1 MDFVIEESIDYK
13 NYHESIISLFTIDKG
28 KVKILL
34 VRKQTEPYR
43 GYWILPSDF
52 VPVNQTL
59 EGVLQELVYDK
70 IGYQDFYME
79 QCHTFSRL
87 DRDPDDRV
95 IATSYIGLLDS
106 TTAILKREERPEVE
120 SAWFDIN
127 EIPKV
132 GYDHEEVIRY
142 SIDRLRSKIVNST
155 VLKSLF
161 PSDFTLP
168 EIQKVY
174 EEILGVHL
182 DRRNF
187 RKKFINLGLIE
198 DTGYKNEG
206 MNGRPAK
213 LYRFKENVKERN
225 LF

>member
-1 MDFVIEESIDYK
+1 M
-13 NYHESIISLFTIDKG
+13 
-28 KVKILL
+28 
-34 VRKQTEPYR
+34 
-43 GYWILPSDF
+43 
-52 VPVNQTL
+52 
-59 EGVLQELVYDK
+59 
-70 IGYQDFYME
+70 
-79 QCHTFSRL
+79 
-87 DRDPDDRV
+87 
-95 IATSYIGLLDS
+95 
-106 TTAILKREERPEVE
+106 E